1 MDTPPL
7 LPRLS
12 PAVILGWV
20 RPDLPRGQGLCRV
33 RPGISKMSCGQ
44 ARALLV
50 TQQKGPARPTLGK
63 ASSALG
69 AAMGLQHPEPRFV
82 GMWVQWEMPGSL
94 ARVLAGH
101 GAWAGLVPA
110 WGHMAQLCPD
120 SPADPA
126 QVPSPLGLLPSL
138 WEQVST
144 KWSPVPSNVR
154 FCDSM

>member
-7 LPRLS
+7 LPHLS
-12 PAVILGWV
+12 PAVILGRV
-20 RPDLPRGQGLCRV
+20 RPDLPQGQGLCRV

-44 ARALLV
+44 AHALLV

-69 AAMGLQHPEPRFV
+69 AAMGLQLPEPRFV

-101 GAWAGLVPA
+101 GAWTGLVPA
-110 WGHMAQLCPD
+110 WGAWLSCALTHQLTLLR
-120 SPADPA
+120 SL
-126 QVPSPLGLLPSL
+126 PLWACFPLHGSRYQQNDLQSLP
-138 WEQVST
+138 T
-144 KWSPVPSNVR
+144 
-154 FCDSM
+154 